1 MGFFIVIYN
10 EDVNF
15 VYFLF
20 MIYSLD
26 FSDFFLMLDDD
37 YYWFIRV
44 YGQIYDCSGYFF
56 VFLFL
61 CVIYLDLFI

>member
-1 MGFFIVIYN
+1 MFCVNVDLRFFFIFLVMGFFIVIYN
-10 EDVNF
+10 EDINF

-44 YGQIYDCSGYFF
+44 YG
-56 VFLFL
+56 
-61 CVIYLDLFI
+61 

>member
-1 MGFFIVIYN
+1 MFCVNVDLRFFFIFLVKGFLIVIYN
-10 EDVNF
+10 EDINF

-44 YGQIYDCSGYFF
+44 YG
-56 VFLFL
+56 
-61 CVIYLDLFI
+61 